1 MGAGGEVRGLAGFA
15 VGQLVDDEVNAQV
28 GRTRSGGRGI
38 GVGYDG
44 ARDIVVVSGVV
55 AAVGGNG
62 VALGVAGQELDV
74 GQRHVLLAGGE
85 GTQTRESKDALR
97 GRREGDVLFLV
108 SVLQV
113 GAVSDLGT
121 AFPLTCGDLG
131 LPVGEGGFG
140 GGVTGVLI
148 EGKDAVFVGELVVAQ
163 GRIVGGARG

>member
-1 MGAGGEVRGLAGFA
+1 MGHNGAGCFVVA
-15 VGQLVDDEVNAQV
+15 
-28 GRTRSGGRGI
+28 
-38 GVGYDG
+38 
-44 ARDIVVVSGVV
+44 ARVV
-55 AAVGGNG
+55 AAVGGDG

-85 GTQTRESKDALR
+85 GAQAGQGKDALR

-113 GAVSDLGT
+113 GAVSDLGA

-140 GGVTGVLI
+140 GGVTGVLV
-148 EGKDAVFVGELVVAQ
+148 EGKDTVFAGELVVAQ